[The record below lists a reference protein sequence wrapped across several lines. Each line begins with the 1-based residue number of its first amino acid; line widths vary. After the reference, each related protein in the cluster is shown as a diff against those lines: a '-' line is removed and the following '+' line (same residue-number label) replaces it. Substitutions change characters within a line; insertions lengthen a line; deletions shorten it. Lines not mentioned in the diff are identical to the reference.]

1 MLIEEETMK
10 SICAIAIIVLI
21 LSACSRSSESLTV
34 SEAAT
39 ASMITLEKAVHFSAP
54 DGAPLAVDPGDYVI
68 APGDRSLRLNL
79 LGSESTILVAASSG
93 THEKKVATPTA
104 LSFAEEGAEHAD
116 IHHIVLL
123 LPDGKSLDA
132 AGSYSGIAT
141 RGLKERLAQRPLV
154 QKAIQAKENIQAR
167 VHDRLFGPPPPFS
180 LGPNAIPLVF
190 NENAVGPAPGNAYL
204 LTYLAALIYP
214 EFLDQLS
221 GDPLKQD
228 TAYVERLHKI
238 PQDFVQEYADRTH
251 HLFWN
256 STVPP
261 GTENQPPQYVWVW
274 GSRGGQD
281 PEAMVISTPKTVFVV
296 FRGTDR
302 VAQAKKKFGYN
313 WAEWVQTDF
322 VALGVSPGVGSLR
335 GLVHAG
341 FWLSLTAPATLYV
354 PQNAQVPG
362 GIPNG
367 LPFREATLAVI
378 KAFGGGS
385 KKVWVTGH
393 SLGAAHVQLYGAYLS
408 TNGLSP
414 QGVYALAAPHVGDR
428 TFVDQL
434 NGMFPNQRLQR
445 FDFVNDPVTKVP
457 PHIPMPQTPGK
468 PPITYERA
476 GTRVYYD
483 DVKTIQFGAPER
495 PPMDLPVRLPLALAP
510 GDFCFHYPQWHMNA
524 AYAHLDQATASRVP
538 SPLPTPVMRGDVYS
552 WLCGPLH
559 ITRGNV
565 SPRTVLGNVLP
576 GR

>member
-1 MLIEEETMK
+1 MK
-10 SICAIAIIVLI
+10 SICAIAVIGLL
-21 LSACSRSSESLTV
+21 LSACSRTPEPPTV
-34 SEAAT
+34 SESAT
-39 ASMITLEKAVHFSAP
+39 ASMIVLEKVVHFSAP
-54 DGAPLAVDPGDYVI
+54 DGTALAINPGDYVV
-68 APGDRSLRLNL
+68 AAGDGSLRLNPL
-79 LGSESTILVAASSG
+79 DTQSPKMVAASTG
-93 THEKKVATPTA
+93 THEKGVTTPTA
-104 LSFAEEGAEHAD
+104 LSFAEEGADHTD

-123 LPDGKSLDA
+123 LPGGKSLDA
-132 AGSYSGIAT
+132 VGTYSGIT
-141 RGLKERLAQRPLV
+141 PRGLGDRLAQRPLV
-154 QKAIQAKENIQAR
+154 QKVLQEKEAVQAR

-180 LGPNAIPLVF
+180 LGPNAFTLVF

-204 LTYLAALIYP
+204 LTYLATLIYP

-221 GDPLKQD
+221 GDPVKQD

-238 PQDFVQEYADRTH
+238 PQDFVQEYAAHTH

-256 STVPP
+256 SALPP
-261 GTENQPPQYVWVW
+261 GPANIPPQYVWVW

-302 VAQAKKKFGYN
+302 VAKAKKKFGYN

-322 VALGVSPGVGSLR
+322 DALGVPPHVGSLG

-354 PQNAQVPG
+354 PQNSQVPG

-367 LPFREATLAVI
+367 LLFREATLAVI
-378 KAFGGGS
+378 KAFGGGP

-393 SLGAAHVQLYGAYLS
+393 SLGAAHAQLYGAYL
-408 TNGLSP
+408 TANGLSP
-414 QGVYALAAPHVGDR
+414 QGVYAIAAPHVGDR
-428 TFVDQL
+428 MFVDQL
-434 NGMFPNQRLQR
+434 NGMFPNHRLQR

-457 PHIPMPQTPGK
+457 PHVPMPAPGSTP
-468 PPITYERA
+468 IIYERA

-495 PPMDLPVRLPLALAP
+495 PPTDLPVRLPLALAP
-510 GDFCFHYPQWHMNA
+510 GDFCFHYPQWHLNA

-538 SPLPTPVMRGDVYS
+538 SPLLTPVMRGDVYS

-565 SPRTVLGNVLP
+565 SPRTALGNVFP